1 MQVANVGTDAA
12 LPFGLVPQSLEAVA
26 PTYLAP
32 RDARQRYP
40 QLRWKARR

>member
-1 MQVANVGTDAA
+1 VCSDCA
-12 LPFGLVPQSLEAVA
+12 LPFGFEPQPLEAVA

-32 RDARQRYP
+32 LDPRQRYP